1 MQEVMRASKAAL
13 DGDEDDVANEDD
25 DEDDDDDNSG
35 TIAFPEKSS
44 SGRTIKPSSRF
55 QDQ

>member
-13 DGDEDDVANEDD
+13 DGDEDDVANED
-25 DEDDDDDNSG
+25 DDDDDNSG